1 MLRMLSF
8 KGGRPIVVKTLPQK
22 EPIWIDCDSLTPEV
36 LSLIKDAGKVING
49 IHSKITLRYGQTSF
63 VSTWFL
69 NEKMQPDTAWIFVVP
84 GAVITRVKRSEEWE
98 RIMERLERE
107 GNTKYL
113 DEAQIFTYIF
123 AEIVENN
130 GTRLDTMINKK
141 MTGMKPIFS
150 IILRDEKEAIKKLIS
165 KKLPIYNIKE
175 QQFDLLKEVNEGLKM
190 QEELFG
196 SF

>member
-8 KGGRPIVVKTLPQK
+8 KGGRPIVVKTLPSK

-49 IHSKITLRYGQTSF
+49 IHSKITLRHGQTTF

-130 GTRLDTMINKK
+130 GTRLDTLINKK
-141 MTGMKPIFS
+141 MTSMKPIFS
-150 IILRDEKEAIKKLIS
+150 IILRDEKEVIKKLIS